1 MFTLHDFRQIK
12 QPSKNYVVKG
22 RGRVNQF
29 QVTKEGEIKTTLR
42 GLEILSV
49 PFLNKGVAFTEEER
63 KELGL
68 KGFLPPKVLTIEEQ
82 AKRAYEQFV
91 SQPDELSKNV
101 YLTSLHDRNETLFY
115 RLLNDHLGEMLPIVY
130 TPTVGTAI
138 QKYSHEYRKPRGLY
152 LSIDDPEGMRDAF
165 KQFGGKND
173 QIDLIVA
180 TDAEGILGI
189 GDWGVG
195 GIAISVGKLA
205 VYTAAA
211 GIDPSR
217 VLAVVLDAGT
227 NQESLLNGPLYVG
240 NQHSR
245 VRGERYDQF
254 IDEYVALAKE
264 TFPNALLHWEDFGT
278 KNAREILKRY
288 KDKICT
294 FNDDIQGT
302 GAVSLAAVLSCAKA
316 SKMPLKEHRV
326 VIFGAGTAGI
336 GIAEQLR
343 EALVREGVDEEESYR
358 RFWCVDRNGLLT
370 DDMDDLRDFQ
380 VPYARPAEEV
390 KGYQR
395 GGEGGSIDLAET
407 VRQAK
412 PTILIGTSTV
422 SGAFTEEIV
431 KEMASHVK
439 RPAILPMSNPTN
451 LSEAKPQDLIE
462 WTEGRA
468 LVTTGSPFPPV
479 EYNGVTYHIGQ
490 ANNALVF
497 PGLGLGTIVTKAKL
511 ITDNMFAACAK
522 SIAGMVNVGQPGA
535 PMLPKVEDLRTVSAT
550 VAVAV
555 AEAAIKDGVAEEEPE
570 DLIQAVQD
578 AMWYPVY
585 KPVQAI

>member
-1 MFTLHDFRQIK
+1 M
-12 QPSKNYVVKG
+12 
-22 RGRVNQF
+22 NQF
-29 QVTKEGEIKTTLR
+29 QVAKDGEIKTTLR
-42 GLEILSV
+42 GLEVLST
-49 PFLNKGVAFTEEER
+49 PFLNKGVAFTQEER

-68 KGFLPPKVLTIEEQ
+68 EGFLPPKVLTIEEQ
-82 AKRAYEQFV
+82 VKRAYEQFS

-101 YLTSLHDRNETLFY
+101 YLTALHDRNETLFY

-138 QKYSHEYRKPRGLY
+138 QRYSHEYRKPRGLY
-152 LSIDDPEGMRDAF
+152 LSIDDPEGMRAAF
-165 KQFGGKND
+165 QQFGKNEN
-173 QIDLIVA
+173 IDLIVA

-227 NQESLLNGPLYVG
+227 NQESLLNDPFYVG

-245 VRGERYDQF
+245 VRGEKYDRF
-254 IDEYVALAKE
+254 IDEYVSLARE

-278 KNAREILKRY
+278 ANARSILKRY
-288 KDKICT
+288 KDKVCT

-302 GAVSLAAVLSCAKA
+302 GAVSLAAVLACAKA
-316 SKMPLKEHRV
+316 SKVPLKEHKV
-326 VIFGAGTAGI
+326 VVFGAGTAGI

-343 EALVREGVDEEESYR
+343 EAMVHAGLSEEESYS
-358 RFWCVDRNGLLT
+358 RFWCIDRNGLLT
-370 DDMDDLRDFQ
+370 DDMKDLRDFQ
-380 VPYARPAEEV
+380 VPYARPADEV
-390 KGYQR
+390 KEYSR
-395 GGEGGSIDLAET
+395 SGEGGSIDLAET

-439 RPAILPMSNPTN
+439 RPAILPMSNPTT
-451 LSEAKPQDLIE
+451 LSEAKPEDLIK

-497 PGLGLGTIVTKAKL
+497 PGLGLGTIVTKARL
-511 ITDNMFAACAK
+511 ITDNMFVACANA
-522 SIAGMVNVGQPGA
+522 IAGMVDVGKPGA

-555 AEAAIKDGVAEEEPE
+555 AKAAIQDGVAETEPE
-570 DLIQAVQD
+570 DLIQTVQD
-578 AMWYPVY
+578 EMWHPVY
-585 KPVQAI
+585 KRIRPM

>member
-1 MFTLHDFRQIK
+1 M
-12 QPSKNYVVKG
+12 
-22 RGRVNQF
+22 NQF
-29 QVTKEGEIKTTLR
+29 QVTKDGEIKTTLR
-42 GLEILSV
+42 GLEVLST
-49 PFLNKGVAFTEEER
+49 PFLNKGVAFTQEER

-68 KGFLPPKVLTIEEQ
+68 EGFLPPKVLTIEEQ
-82 AKRAYEQFV
+82 ARRAYEQFS

-101 YLTSLHDRNETLFY
+101 YLTALHDRNETLFY

-138 QKYSHEYRKPRGLY
+138 QRYSHEYRKPRGLY
-152 LSIDDPEGMRDAF
+152 LSIDDPEGMRAAF
-165 KQFGGKND
+165 QQFGKNEN
-173 QIDLIVA
+173 IDLIVA

-227 NQESLLNGPLYVG
+227 NQESLLNDPLYVG

-245 VRGERYDQF
+245 VRGEKYDRF
-254 IDEYVALAKE
+254 IDEYVSLARE
-264 TFPNALLHWEDFGT
+264 TFPKALLHWEDFGT
-278 KNAREILKRY
+278 ANARGILKRY
-288 KDKICT
+288 KDKVCT

-302 GAVSLAAVLSCAKA
+302 GAVSLAAVLACAKA
-316 SKMPLKEHRV
+316 SKVPLKEHKV
-326 VIFGAGTAGI
+326 VVFGAGTAGI

-343 EALVREGVDEEESYR
+343 EAMVHDGLSEEESYSH
-358 RFWCVDRNGLLT
+358 FWCIDRNGLLT
-370 DDMDDLRDFQ
+370 DDMKDLRDFQ
-380 VPYARPAEEV
+380 VPYARPADEV
-390 KGYQR
+390 KEYGR
-395 GGEGGSIDLAET
+395 SGEGGSIDLAET

-439 RPAILPMSNPTN
+439 RPAILPMSNPTT
-451 LSEAKPQDLIE
+451 LSEAKPEDLIK

-479 EYNGVTYHIGQ
+479 AYNGVTYNIGQ

-497 PGLGLGTIVTKAKL
+497 PGLGLGTIVTKARL
-511 ITDNMFAACAK
+511 ITDNMFVACANA
-522 SIAGMVNVGQPGA
+522 IAGMVDVGKPGA

-555 AEAAIKDGVAEEEPE
+555 AKAAIQDGVAETEPE

-578 AMWYPVY
+578 AMWHPVY
-585 KPVQAI
+585 KRIRPM